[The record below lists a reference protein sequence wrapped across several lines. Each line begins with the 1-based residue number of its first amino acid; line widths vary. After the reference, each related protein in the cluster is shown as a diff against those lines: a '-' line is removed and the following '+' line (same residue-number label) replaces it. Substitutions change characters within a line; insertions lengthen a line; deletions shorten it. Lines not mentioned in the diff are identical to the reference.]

1 MILPWHII
9 RLWVLI
15 SLAALLAEVLL
26 SPKPT
31 LADEE
36 LHHAGLVVRD
46 AEGRMTY
53 AWVPFAEEEIDGI
66 DLLRRSGIPVVTVG
80 FGALGDGVCS
90 IAGQGCGVA
99 ECRRTVCQGSAAD
112 APYWQYFQQDPSDP
126 AIWTW
131 QPLGASNSTVE
142 DGDIFGWSW
151 TADDPALPALPPSE
165 IANLAGARDGAGGEP
180 TFRTVLP
187 EGVTAVMNAPS
198 PDARTTAAAAA
209 ILVVITGSAIAL
221 AVWRRAEAVAVSTRR
236 PRPLDPRAWII
247 WAVAAN
253 LPPLVGRNPWPL
265 AATLLAMLGVWAA
278 WSAGAAGA
286 RWRPLLRLALV
297 FGAVSVLFNLL
308 TAHIGDRAIGELP
321 ESWPVIGGMLT
332 LNALVYG
339 LLSAMAIF
347 SLVAVG
353 ATLGATLDWSAA
365 VRLLPERMAA
375 LAVAGSVAW
384 SYLPRTTAAL
394 VEIREA
400 QMARGYRPRG
410 IRDAAPLVIP
420 LLAGGLERAM
430 ITAEAL
436 EARAFGAPLAPELTP
451 HPWQVASLLGGL
463 VAALTGAFCLALGQ
477 LTVAGVLLAV
487 AAVALMAGL
496 FTGSGGKSRL
506 RRTRYRDP
514 VWERAEWIV
523 SGAAITVLGV
533 EIVVLFLV
541 PAAFRSEPYP
551 SLAVPVI
558 SLPLLAALGLLL
570 APAAV
575 RP

>member
-15 SLAALLAEVLL
+15 SLAALLAGVML
-26 SPKPT
+26 SPRPT

-66 DLLRRSGIPVVTVG
+66 DLLRRSSIPVVTVG

-209 ILVVITGSAIAL
+209 ILVVITG
-221 AVWRRAEAVAVSTRR
+221 
-236 PRPLDPRAWII
+236 
-247 WAVAAN
+247 
-253 LPPLVGRNPWPL
+253 
-265 AATLLAMLGVWAA
+265 
-278 WSAGAAGA
+278 
-286 RWRPLLRLALV
+286 
-297 FGAVSVLFNLL
+297 
-308 TAHIGDRAIGELP
+308 
-321 ESWPVIGGMLT
+321 
-332 LNALVYG
+332 
-339 LLSAMAIF
+339 
-347 SLVAVG
+347 
-353 ATLGATLDWSAA
+353 
-365 VRLLPERMAA
+365 
-375 LAVAGSVAW
+375 
-384 SYLPRTTAAL
+384 
-394 VEIREA
+394 
-400 QMARGYRPRG
+400 
-410 IRDAAPLVIP
+410 
-420 LLAGGLERAM
+420 
-430 ITAEAL
+430 
-436 EARAFGAPLAPELTP
+436 
-451 HPWQVASLLGGL
+451 
-463 VAALTGAFCLALGQ
+463 
-477 LTVAGVLLAV
+477 
-487 AAVALMAGL
+487 
-496 FTGSGGKSRL
+496 
-506 RRTRYRDP
+506 
-514 VWERAEWIV
+514 
-523 SGAAITVLGV
+523 
-533 EIVVLFLV
+533 
-541 PAAFRSEPYP
+541 
-551 SLAVPVI
+551 
-558 SLPLLAALGLLL
+558 
-570 APAAV
+570 
-575 RP
+575 